1 MSDDRT
7 AATDVAARPEPPPHV
22 AAAIAELT
30 RGVVDLHVRAELEE
44 RLASGRELVVKAGF
58 DPTRPDLHLGHTV
71 LLQQMRRF
79 QDLGHRVV
87 FVVGDFTAMVGDPT
101 GKSESRPRLTRDEV
115 LAAAKTYTD
124 QAFKVLDP
132 SRTQV
137 LHNSTWLGAM
147 GADGMIELAA
157 KYTVARMLERDDFS
171 KRYKEGRPIHVHEF
185 VYPLLQGWDSVEIAR
200 RVGHCDVELGG
211 TDQLFNLL
219 VGRELMKREGQTPQI
234 VMTTPLL
241 EGLDARVEDGK
252 VVGAKMSKSADNY
265 VGIDE
270 SPAVMLQKLMLIDDQ
285 VIWRYLQLL
294 SSRPVD
300 EVASLRADVQ
310 QGRADVIAVK
320 EGFAREIITRFHAA
334 EAAEQA
340 IARRR
345 EIAKG
350 AVPDDTPE
358 IPVPTEGQ
366 GIGLAKALT
375 VAGLTR
381 SSSEA
386 MRLIE
391 GGGVHLDGKPLGKD
405 DARMRLEAGR
415 TVLVRVG
422 SKNRKFARLVVS

>member
-1 MSDDRT
+1 MTETS
-7 AATDVAARPEPPPHV
+7 AARPPVLSPQV
-22 AAAIAELT
+22 AAQIAELT
-30 RGVVDLHVRAELEE
+30 RGIVDLHVRAELEE
-44 RLASGRELVVKAGF
+44 RLASGRSLVVKAGF

-79 QDLGHRVV
+79 QDLGHQVV

-101 GKSESRPRLTRDEV
+101 GKSESRPRLSKDEV
-115 LAAAKTYTD
+115 LAAAKTYTE

-132 SRTQV
+132 AKTRV
-137 LHNSTWLGAM
+137 FYNSEWLGAL
-147 GADGMIELAA
+147 GSVGLIELAA
-157 KYTVARMLERDDFS
+157 RYTVARMLERDDFK
-171 KRYKEGRPIHVHEF
+171 KRYEDGRPIHVHEF
-185 VYPLLQGWDSVEIAR
+185 MYPLLQGWDSVEIAR
-200 RVGHCDVELGG
+200 RAGHCDVELGG

-241 EGLDARVEDGK
+241 EGLDARVEGGK

-294 SSRPVD
+294 SSRSVD
-300 EVASLRADVQ
+300 EVAALRAEVEA
-310 QGRADVIAVK
+310 GRGDVIAIK
-320 EGFAREIITRFHAA
+320 EGFAREVITRFHSA

-340 IARRR
+340 IARRK

-358 IPVPTEGQ
+358 IPVAGEGG
-366 GIGLAKALT
+366 GIGLAKALA
-375 VAGLTR
+375 VAGLTK
-381 SSSEA
+381 SGSEA

-391 GGGVHLDGKPLGKD
+391 GGGVHLDGRALGKD
-405 DARMRLEAGR
+405 DARLRLDTG
-415 TVLVRVG
+415 TTYLVRVG
-422 SKNRKFARLVVS
+422 SKNRRFARLVVS